1 MRQLSLFDSNDEPED
16 AVEDEPPFPQ
26 AIVRPPGR
34 ETLLNGADF
43 GATQTAAAGK
53 LSGSTQCLAAS
64 PPPSSS
70 VQGPKPGRFTEA
82 ERPRSETTPGT
93 LPASIPAAMPSPDVR
108 SLAQSLAHALENA
121 LYLGTSSWSFPGWS
135 GLIYGQPSGKSSLSQ
150 QGLPAYAQHPLLR
163 SVGVDSGFYAPLDS
177 ARLAR
182 WAAQVPAGFRFLV
195 KAPALITDRFRR
207 AERGRPAATNPGF
220 LDAERALDVAVGP
233 FLEGLGYKA
242 GVLLL
247 QFPPI
252 GHDGIAQPRRF
263 AEVLYRFLN
272 RLPKGPVYA
281 VELRDGSLLTPDLA
295 AALHHGGAV
304 PSLALHPRL
313 PPLAKQLS
321 LFEANRADGPLVVR
335 WLLRRNRRYD
345 EARERYAPF
354 DSLREPDPTS
364 RHDLAEAVAEAL
376 GKQRPVFVIANNKA
390 EGSAPLT
397 LIELARQLAAVCN
410 HSA

>member
-1 MRQLSLFDSNDEPED
+1 MRQLSLFEVSDEPQDPQLDSARREHGRPTPG
-16 AVEDEPPFPQ
+16 EEPDLCSPPGLSEADSPSPLRTATGGGYPQ
-26 AIVRPPGR
+26 SRVTASAEGLPPAPQTIGRPSGR
-34 ETLLNGADF
+34 ETLLNGTDF
-43 GATQTAAAGK
+43 GAT
-53 LSGSTQCLAAS
+53 
-64 PPPSSS
+64 
-70 VQGPKPGRFTEA
+70 
-82 ERPRSETTPGT
+82 
-93 LPASIPAAMPSPDVR
+93 PSPD
-108 SLAQSLAHALENA
+108 LLAIAQSLAHALENG

-135 GLIYGQPSGKSSLSQ
+135 GLIYGTPAGKTSLSRH
-150 QGLPAYAQHPLLR
+150 GLTAYAQHPLLR

-207 AERGRPAATNPGF
+207 AERGRPAGPNPSF
-220 LDAERALDVAVGP
+220 LDAERALDIAVGP
-233 FLEGLGYKA
+233 YLEGLGDKA

-247 QFPPI
+247 QFPPV
-252 GHDGIAQPRRF
+252 GRDGCAQPRRF
-263 AEVLYRFLN
+263 AEALYRFLQ

-281 VELRDGSLLTPDLA
+281 VELRDRPLLTPDLA

-313 PPLAKQLS
+313 PPLPEQLS
-321 LFEANRADGPLVVR
+321 LFDANRDDGPLVVR

-354 DSLREPDPTS
+354 DRLGEPDPTT
-364 RHDLAEAVAEAL
+364 RQDLADAVAAAFGE
-376 GKQRPVFVIANNKA
+376 QRPVFVIANNKA

-397 LIELARQLAAVCN
+397 LIELARQLATVLS
-410 HSA
+410 HSV